1 MGYFVSREGK
11 GWAVFYESK
20 AVPRRRVRK
29 ADLANLGFGSCV
41 TIEDARKVKDALNA
55 QEKVRRRSDREQ
67 LQKQNARELQETHS
81 AFLPE
86 PFLSE
91 FTAELHHRKIRA
103 AHWHTAMRAIVAIGE
118 PPERWRFVASKF
130 YDFIRTNGFS
140 IPYLK
145 VIRRAVNEW
154 GYFLSEKLG
163 RPFRPI
169 PFPTGRD
176 RNAIVLAYEKY
187 SRGPKRRCR
196 PSGRLSFQLLE
207 KHHNRF
213 DEAEYRWLY
222 VSIAFGLRPE
232 ELDVSLADP
241 TKHAIRTKDGV
252 THLHIYQ
259 PKAERFEINPLR
271 RWKKIPVKTSEQAK
285 ALEMLAQGIVKPPKN
300 RMAGITDFRGRP
312 VTYYGGRKEF
322 FPSMRIRFSEAD
334 VSRWL
339 GHRSLDTARKHYDDP
354 TADAPDDEAA

>member
-1 MGYFVSREGK
+1 VGYFVTKEGK

-29 ADLANLGFGSCV
+29 SELPALGFGNCTTV
-41 TIEDARKVKDALNA
+41 EEARQVKDALNA
-55 QEKVRRRSDREQ
+55 QERVRRRADREA
-67 LQKQNARELQETHS
+67 LATDNARKIQETHS

-91 FTAELHHRKIRA
+91 FSAELEYRKIRP
-103 AHWHTAMRAIVAIGE
+103 AHWHTAMRAIAAIGE
-118 PPERWRFVASKF
+118 PPERWRFVAPKF
-130 YDFIRTNGFS
+130 YDFIRRNGFS

-176 RNAIVLAYEKY
+176 RNAIVLAYEKF

-196 PSGRLSFQLLE
+196 PSGRLSFHLLE
-207 KHHNRF
+207 DIKGRF

-232 ELDVSLADP
+232 ELDTSLTDP
-241 TKHAIRTKDGV
+241 TKHAIRTRDGV
-252 THLHIYQ
+252 THLHVYQ
-259 PKAERFEINPLR
+259 PKAERFEVNPLR
-271 RWKKIPVKTSEQAK
+271 RWKKIPVKTEEQAK
-285 ALEMLAQGIVKPPKN
+285 ALQMLREGVVKPPKN
-300 RMAGITDFRGRP
+300 RMAGIQDFRGRP

-322 FPSMRIRFSEAD
+322 FPSMRTRFPEAD

-354 TADAPDDEAA
+354 TMDAPDDEAA